1 MRTAVRALAGLALA
15 LPLALGVVDAGSA
28 AASGTA
34 SLVAVRHSG
43 DTGNHTSNSDGKA
56 SDSSSSSSSSRDKST
71 NDSAGQ
77 SGSGNEV
84 TATPGWP
91 LAGYG
96 W

>member
-56 SDSSSSSSSSRDKST
+56 SQSSTSSSSNRNKSANNST
-71 NDSAGQ
+71 DQ
-77 SGSGNEV
+77 SVGGNEV
-84 TATPGWP
+84 TVTPGWP
-91 LAGYG
+91 LAAYG

>member
-15 LPLALGVVDAGSA
+15 LPLTLGAVDAGSA

-56 SDSSSSSSSSRDKST
+56 SESSSSSSSRDKST
-71 NDSAGQ
+71 NNSADQ
-77 SGSGNEV
+77 TVSGNEV